1 MSAEA
6 KKWMGVCQRCG
17 TKVYIAAPEL
27 PDSLPCNCGAF
38 TGTLDRF
45 RWKETEEPPTR
56 TLSVQVKQ
64 SGIFVEVTERSEESF
79 PC

>member
-38 TGTLDRF
+38 TGTLHRF
-45 RWKETEEPPTR
+45 RWKETEEASSR
-56 TLSVQVKQ
+56 TVSVKFKP
-64 SGIFVEVTERSEESF
+64 SGIFIELTERGEESF
-79 PC
+79 LC